1 MEKKVIS
8 ELKNDMKTFKAKK
21 SLVSGNQSGENFLFF
36 TRLHSS
42 MCIRIYIFCFKK
54 TYKLKEEKRKTKE
67 TKEEK
72 RKTKEKKEGKDKQN
86 AAVVNSICGGS
97 KKIHQ

>member
-21 SLVSGNQSGENFLFF
+21 SLVSGNQSGENFLSF

-54 TYKLKEEKRKTKE
+54 TYKLKAKE

-72 RKTKEKKEGKDKQN
+72 RKTKENKEGKEKEN
-86 AAVVNSICGGS
+86 VAVVNSIYGGS
-97 KKIHQ
+97 NKIHQ

>member
-1 MEKKVIS
+1 MEKKLIS

-21 SLVSGNQSGENFLFF
+21 VVLFPEISQVKICSSF

-42 MCIRIYIFCFKK
+42 MCIRIDIFCFKK
-54 TYKLKEEKRKTKE
+54 TYILKAKE

-72 RKTKEKKEGKDKQN
+72 RKTKENKEGKEKQN
-86 AAVVNSICGGS
+86 AAVVNSIYGGS
-97 KKIHQ
+97 NKIHQ